1 MSGSSSRKSLFSFS
15 KQKKNGGPL
24 LSPSTGGPK
33 RALSVRSLKY
43 NVHDINGAYRVPKT
57 ENYTEKIH
65 TFFSKDKKQN
75 CFTQHAHQKRGVP
88 APNKYQKPLNW
99 KTLNQNDNRQ
109 QWSQSKRI
117 TETDKILA
125 TRKLRLPG
133 PASYKV
139 KDGYKVP
146 NGGYKQ
152 N

>member
-65 TFFSKDKKQN
+65 TFFSKDKKTELLYSTRPSEERSSSSEQISEAAKLEN
-75 CFTQHAHQKRGVP
+75 PK
-88 APNKYQKPLNW
+88 
-99 KTLNQNDNRQ
+99 
-109 QWSQSKRI
+109 SK
-117 TETDKILA
+117 
-125 TRKLRLPG
+125 
-133 PASYKV
+133 
-139 KDGYKVP
+139 
-146 NGGYKQ
+146 
-152 N
+152 